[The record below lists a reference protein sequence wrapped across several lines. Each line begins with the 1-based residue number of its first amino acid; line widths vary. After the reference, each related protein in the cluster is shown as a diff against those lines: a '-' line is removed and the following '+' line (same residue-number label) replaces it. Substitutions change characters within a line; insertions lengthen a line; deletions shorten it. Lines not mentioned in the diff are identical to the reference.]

1 MPLLASFNRVAFS
14 IQSCRPSLAHSIGSS
29 GMAGSQRDHLFSR
42 RGVGHLLI
50 CVTMAWCSIGSVAA
64 DEGLVTL
71 TKLER
76 HSIEAGQRKINLE
89 VAGVAK
95 TGAGLTAATATN
107 VREGSLRSDMQ
118 DDEIKKLILPGESF
132 LVEGR
137 PAFILWPDEAK
148 RSVPQPWVMYAP
160 TLPGYPD
167 SHEKWMHEQF
177 LEAGIAVAGIDMDE
191 AYGSPKGSAG
201 MTALYKH
208 LTGSKGFASRP
219 VLLGRSRGGLWVSSW
234 AIEHPEKV
242 AGIIAIYP
250 VFDLTTYPGL
260 ERAAP
265 AYGLD
270 AAGLEARLSEFNPIA
285 RAGVLGERGIPFAI
299 IHGDQDTVVP
309 LEPNSLAMKSHYE
322 KAGNAERMHLEVVPG
337 QGHNY
342 WEGFFRSQTLV
353 DKAIGWLQPVD
364 GHSSDKA
371 SGLNRPEGGQ

>member
-1 MPLLASFNRVAFS
+1 MPLLAAFNRVAFS
-14 IQSCRPSLAHSIGSS
+14 SQSCSPSLAHSVGSS
-29 GMAGSQRDHLFSR
+29 GMAESQRDHLFSC
-42 RGVGHLLI
+42 RGVGQLLL

-64 DEGLVTL
+64 DEGLETG
-71 TKLER
+71 TNLER
-76 HSIEAGQRKINLE
+76 HSFEAGQLNTNLA
-89 VAGVAK
+89 VAGVAE
-95 TGAGLTAATATN
+95 TVAGLPAATGTN
-107 VREGSLRSDMQ
+107 VHAGSPLSDTR

-137 PAFILWPDEAK
+137 PAFIFWPDEAK
-148 RSVPQPWVMYAP
+148 RTTPQPWVMYAP
-160 TLPGYPD
+160 TLPAYPD
-167 SHEKWMHEQF
+167 SHEKWMHERF

-191 AYGSPKGSAG
+191 AYGSPRGTAG
-201 MTALYKH
+201 MTALYEH
-208 LTGSKGFASRP
+208 LTASKGFASRP

-353 DKAIGWLQPVD
+353 DKAISWLQPVD
-364 GHSSDKA
+364 GHSSDRA
-371 SGLNRPEGGQ
+371 SGLNRSEGGR